1 MEEIWQV
8 KSYWMI
14 INNRMYP
21 ALQLVS
27 ETVVIRITFL
37 LIVLY
42 CTVKGNQFFHEWNLP
57 EPLVNRLKQFC
68 ICYRFCRDNTI
79 RTKHIHFTRAAE
91 KEACSNMQDTAETHS
106 AVYTWHR
113 GVCLCVRQD
122 DTELSVNSILM
133 ILNSR

>member
-91 KEACSNMQDTAETHS
+91 KEAAICRTLRRHTLRCTHDTAE
-106 AVYTWHR
+106 
-113 GVCLCVRQD
+113 
-122 DTELSVNSILM
+122 SVSVLGRTTQNY
-133 ILNSR
+133 RWTAYWWF